1 MISVVI
7 ILTLLVIL
15 LIIFVGRA
23 SELIVE
29 KIQQKNMRPVLQ
41 KNLEQESIS
50 TLLEAGSETTGCFGR
65 QRQ

>member
-29 KIQQKNMRPVLQ
+29 KIQQKNMRPALQ

-50 TLLEAGSETTGCFGR
+50 PIHQHSP
-65 QRQ
+65 